1 MNFRFTT
8 AAAEEMVA
16 AAEYYE
22 AASSGLGASF
32 LDELEATVRRIQLDT
47 ETWRKISENHRKC
60 RIRRFP
66 FAIIYSLGKDEILI
80 VAVMDLRQGP
90 ERWKDRLQGE

>member
-1 MNFRFTT
+1 
-8 AAAEEMVA
+8 MVV

-22 AASSGLGASF
+22 SASAGLGASF
-32 LDELEATVRRIQLDT
+32 LDELEATVRRIQLNR

-66 FAIIYSLGKDEILI
+66 FAIIYSLEEDDILI
-80 VAVMDLRQGP
+80 VAVMDLRRKP
-90 ERWKDRLQGE
+90 EHWKDRLRGD

>member
-1 MNFRFTT
+1 MNYRFTT
-8 AAAEEMVA
+8 AAAEEMVV

-22 AASSGLGASF
+22 SASAGLGASF
-32 LDELEATVRRIQLDT
+32 LDELEATVRRIQLNR

-66 FAIIYSLGKDEILI
+66 FAIIYSLEEDDILI
-80 VAVMDLRQGP
+80 VAVMDLRRKP
-90 ERWKDRLQGE
+90 EHWKDRLRGD